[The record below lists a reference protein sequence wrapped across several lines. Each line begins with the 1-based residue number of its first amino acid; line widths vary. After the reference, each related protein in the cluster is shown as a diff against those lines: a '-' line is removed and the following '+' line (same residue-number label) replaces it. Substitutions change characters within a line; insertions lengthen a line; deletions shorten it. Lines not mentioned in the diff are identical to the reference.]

1 MGPGSLI
8 WVIPAYR
15 FTDTRWEYGITS
27 WVRFQNDRVIDW
39 NDTDYDK
46 LNARLE
52 P

>member
-1 MGPGSLI
+1 MKAGLAAQGS
-8 WVIPAYR
+8 PNR

-27 WVRFQNDRVIDW
+27 WVQFQNGRVIDW